1 MIKRK
6 TNKNPHYQKRLETVP
21 KYQVKNC
28 KNRGQIDLTHI

>member
-6 TNKNPHYQKRLETVP
+6 TNKNQKRLETVP